1 MHLIVGL
8 GNIGQEYEQTR
19 HNLGFLLLD
28 QIIDDHDFHE
38 HGKKFRSEVFSGEI
52 NGEKIIAL
60 KPHTFMNLSGRAV
73 VEAASFYKIL
83 PKNILV
89 LHDEIDLDLGRVK
102 IKTGGGNA
110 GHNGLRSI
118 DEAIGKNY
126 VRLRLGV
133 GRPENPNIQTS
144 SHVLGKFTAA
154 EMSQVNKINQKIS
167 ALIPEILSGNYD
179 KFLNKFSLTTSC

>member
-8 GNIGQEYEQTR
+8 GNIGQEYEKTR

-28 QIIDDHDFHE
+28 QIIDDYDFQD
-38 HGKKFRSEVFSGEI
+38 HGKRFKSEIFSGEI
-52 NGEKIIAL
+52 SGKKIIAL

-73 VEAASFYKIL
+73 IEVVNFYKIL
-83 PKNILV
+83 PKNVLV

-110 GHNGLRSI
+110 GHNGLKSI

-144 SHVLGKFTAA
+144 SHVLGKFTTA
-154 EMSQVNKINQKIS
+154 EMLQVDKVNQKVS
-167 ALIPEILSGNYD
+167 GLIAEILSGNYD
-179 KFLNKFSLTTSC
+179 KFLNKFSLTTPC